1 MKSLFALLTIVE
13 GIFKPIPLKSLTY
26 SGKIESGVARI
37 EMIQKYHNTY
47 EKTID
52 VKYQLPILEKIVFDS
67 FSAKFGD
74 TTLEGKVKEKAQA
87 KKEYEEAVNQGQQA
101 AMGSTNSATTDI
113 MHIDIGNI
121 PAGQEVLLTIV
132 YYAPLESVYNGNW
145 EFKIPSTLTPRYNP
159 PKKAEGK
166 PSDANSNVNGVS
178 GEPEN
183 IDAYTVDLPYTWDI
197 NLIISWP
204 SGLKGV
210 SSPSHESVIEKIST
224 DTNVMLVKF
233 KSGELQYP
241 NKDFRIVIEDKELF
255 KQSIS
260 VGKTSRKTILPT
272 YAAMLQF
279 IPDINAPLQDA
290 EMRRQKM
297 ASTLGEYIFV
307 IDRSG
312 SMMGNRIVQAR
323 KSLIYF
329 LKSLPPNSYFN
340 VISFGSEFVGMP
352 ESLKYNDEN
361 LEKVISQVE
370 KFDADMGGTEIL
382 QPIDFALKLGKIPN
396 YQRTIFL
403 LTDGSVGNSDEVV
416 NIIKSH
422 AQNNQARV
430 FSIGIGNG
438 CSETFIRRT
447 AEVGHGKSLL
457 LTDEEEDVQGKIID
471 LLNESLSPSLTSFEI
486 LFDKKVI
493 KGVVPLLDSSSHIL
507 RNEPFRIYAL
517 VDQSIGTQTTIIS
530 VKYFDSVTNTRK
542 EVNFEVTVAGAI
554 EEELYHR
561 VFLKKVFDDQP
572 NYLALIDLKQSRADA
587 LTALSVAFQM
597 WAPKYTSFICV
608 SKDKTVNRDG
618 AEKIVVPNIVSVD
631 YNGGGFGGMVM
642 MGMPMAAPMP
652 MMMSS
657 KAMGRMSNGAVYNA
671 GPAQMSNK
679 PTEALESADV
689 MPEQEVGAEY
699 DDPSSGL
706 NGTSS
711 SWTPPPAY
719 EEEQHQKES
728 KTTDIDFLISKVKIN
743 GSWEN
748 TLALFEK
755 LSIKKTMAELKSLT
769 GQQDETL
776 VTTIVVAAYL
786 VKFHGNDR
794 SAQMMTDKARL
805 FIEGRG
811 ISWSTIE
818 QLSKSLF
825 P

>member
-416 NIIKSH
+416 ERVRKNS
-422 AQNNQARV
+422 QNNQARV

-447 AEVGHGKSLL
+447 AEVGRGKSLL
-457 LTDEEEDVQGKIID
+457 ISDEEQDVQGLVVD
-471 LLNESLSPSLTSFEI
+471 LLDESLSPALSQFKIEY
-486 LFDKKVI
+486 DPAHI
-493 KGVVPLLDSSSHIL
+493 KGIAPLLNETSHIL
-507 RNEPFRIYAL
+507 RNEPFRIYVLLADTL
-517 VDQSIGTQTTIIS
+517 QTETT
-530 VKYFDSVTNTRK
+530 VKVSYFDSVAKKRIEAKFTVSNKNAHDT
-542 EVNFEVTVAGAI
+542 EV
-554 EEELYHR
+554 YHR
-561 VFLKKVFDDQP
+561 IFLKKVFDDQP
-572 NYLALIDLKQSRADA
+572 HSLSVLDPNQDKNEALS
-587 LTALSVAFQM
+587 ALSVAFQM
-597 WAPKYTSFICV
+597 WAPKLTSFICV
-608 SKDKTVNRDG
+608 STDKTVNREG
-618 AEKIVVPNIVSVD
+618 AEKIIVPNLVSVD
-631 YNGGGFGGMVM
+631 YNLGNGFNMNRMYSPMM
-642 MGMPMAAPMP
+642 MGMNAYGGSPMNGTAMP
-652 MMMSS
+652 MMTMMQDTAVMDADSS
-657 KAMGRMSNGAVYNA
+657 
-671 GPAQMSNK
+671 
-679 PTEALESADV
+679 ESASESVTTTGSFD
-689 MPEQEVGAEY
+689 GSAA
-699 DDPSSGL
+699 SSNFVERELGKEKK
-706 NGTSS
+706 NN
-711 SWTPPPAY
+711 
-719 EEEQHQKES
+719 KES
-728 KTTDIDFLISKVKIN
+728 VLDVIIRKMQTN
-743 GSWEN
+743 GSWKMDEELYN
-748 TLALFEK
+748 KLNAK
-755 LSIKKTMAELKSLT
+755 LSFQKVSSIGVKLNSDILFTSIIT
-769 GQQDETL
+769 
-776 VTTIVVAAYL
+776 AYL
-786 VKFHGNDR
+786 KHNYSGNKSARIATEKAKLFLEGKNVKWR
-794 SAQMMTDKARL
+794 YIETMERIL
-805 FIEGRG
+805 FN
-811 ISWSTIE
+811 
-818 QLSKSLF
+818 
-825 P
+825 